1 MWGGGHC
8 FSFVSTLFNSVL
20 FFAVPLTHS
29 HSLSLS
35 PTLSLSLALSLSSTL
50 PLSLSFPLSVSL
62 SLSLS
67 MSMST
72 FSFPLPLP
80 LFLSP
85 IYTYIVSGIFMLLLS
100 SSTNTSYL
108 PHSIIFLPT
117 LYYTK
122 LHIASI
128 HFHVIII
135 IEILFLELFFFSH
148 GNYLISP
155 WYLVQF
161 FSTFGHIS

>member
-8 FSFVSTLFNSVL
+8 FSFVSTLFNSAL

-35 PTLSLSLALSLSSTL
+35 LRLSHSHPHSLFLCLCL
-50 PLSLSFPLSVSL
+50 CLCLCRLFPP
-62 SLSLS
+62 
-67 MSMST
+67 
-72 FSFPLPLP
+72 PLPLP

-85 IYTYIVSGIFMLLLS
+85 ICTYIVSGIFMLLLS

-128 HFHVIII
+128 HFHIII
-135 IEILFLELFFFSH
+135 II
-148 GNYLISP
+148 
-155 WYLVQF
+155 
-161 FSTFGHIS
+161 